1 MALGE
6 YVIQVIIICVVVFVQ
21 KRVLYTKE
29 STFSKKEENA
39 VNFKSILL
47 FSNYYKGTWQPSPT
61 ESYSARIAKGHLYN
75 PKYEDEVRRIEKMEA
90 EIFCIAQI
98 GWHQII

>member
-1 MALGE
+1 MSKKE
-6 YVIQVIIICVVVFVQ
+6 YCILKNLPLV
-21 KRVLYTKE
+21 R
-29 STFSKKEENA
+29 KEENA